1 MTSSA
6 SISLTSSFCSHACA
20 RLPYF
25 MRCARSHAA
34 EAVSAK
40 TRRRSLQEK
49 SGPEKR
55 KWSSCA
61 GRRIFAPG
69 DRLTQ
74 KDLRPR
80 LLRVV
85 LGRHC
90 QGGQLFGQ
98 EWSCRRASTDPEEKE
113 EDALAKKCLA
123 QDQGGTMRHV
133 RRYAQPD
140 TPRRLDI

>member
-1 MTSSA
+1 MLRKHSRLCHLTHCIVLLRFHWHTLQHCINYIFAITGYRHFLGNQLVISRSSAYSIPLTLGSTPVTSSA
-6 SISLTSSFCSHACA
+6 SISLTSSFCFHAFA

-40 TRRRSLQEK
+40 TRRQSLQEK

-55 KWSSCA
+55 KWSSCG

-74 KDLRPR
+74 R
-80 LLRVV
+80 
-85 LGRHC
+85 GSA
-90 QGGQLFGQ
+90 QG
-98 EWSCRRASTDPEEKE
+98 C
-113 EDALAKKCLA
+113 
-123 QDQGGTMRHV
+123 
-133 RRYAQPD
+133 
-140 TPRRLDI
+140 